1 MSPLLLSLA
10 LAADQHL
17 VYDLVV
23 NGQVVGT
30 REVDIRYYPR
40 PGGERR
46 VIDAR
51 TRVQLVNRTVD
62 ARSNGQ
68 SNPRGATFST
78 SATVDGKGLQV
89 QGVQLPEGDWRLLLS
104 DGRTV
109 NEQSVRSSAT
119 ILTTL
124 DLLDPGR
131 TALLATPGAVT
142 LVFVETGDQLV
153 GTLGAGVGATST
165 VGGKKLP
172 VTRYTLTGS
181 VGSAR
186 FDVDPNG
193 IVVASEVSWL
203 GVPMSATLREPPP
216 ERDFGGVDTIEGMG
230 TTVQEGEL

>member
-1 MSPLLLSLA
+1 MSPLLAALA

-23 NGQVVGT
+23 SGQVVGT
-30 REVDIRYYPR
+30 REVDIRYYAR

-46 VIDAR
+46 VID
-51 TRVQLVNRTVD
+51 THTTVQLANRTLE

-78 SATVDGKGLQV
+78 AATVDGKGLQV

-131 TALLATPGAVT
+131 TALLANPGATT
-142 LVFVETGDQLV
+142 LVFAETGDQLV
-153 GTLGAGVGATST
+153 GTLAAGTSATAT
-165 VGGKKLP
+165 VGGTRIP
-172 VTRYTLTGS
+172 VTRYTLSSTTGT
-181 VGSAR
+181 AR
-186 FDVDPNG
+186 FDVDSNG
-193 IVVASEVSWL
+193 ILVASELAWL
-203 GVPMSATLREPPP
+203 GVPMSASLREAPPA
-216 ERDFGGVDTIEGMG
+216 RAFGTVETIEGMG
-230 TTVQEGEL
+230 TRVVEGDI